1 MLLADLVA
9 ASHAVAATRS
19 RTAKVAA
26 LADCLRRMEAGE
38 RRTGIAWLS
47 GALPEGRIGIG
58 YAALR
63 SIEVPAAAQ
72 ASLTIRQAADG
83 ITELA
88 RTGGPGSGARRAAI
102 LERLLARATAAEQ
115 QFVRRLL
122 VGELRQG
129 ALEGIMAD
137 ALAAAAEVDA
147 AEVRRAVMV
156 SGSLTAAGEAA
167 LDGGVEALR
176 GFRLTLFRPL
186 LPMLAGT
193 APDVGAALQR
203 TGAASVETKYDGA
216 RVQVHRSGAAVRV
229 YTRNLREVSANLPHL
244 VAAVAGLPLR
254 AVILDGEVLALR
266 ADGRPLPFQV
276 TMSRFGRGRTRTGA
290 RGPAADAGAG
300 GGADRSREA
309 SRDRSNAPGAAATG
323 AAQHAGGPEAGS
335 ATAPGTGNAEAT
347 DARRTGQSALRD
359 RAPADMR
366 PAAAAAG
373 QGAGTDAAR
382 RRAEKP
388 APGAAARR
396 AARAGPDA
404 GEAPRA
410 PAHGVD
416 THAGSA
422 AEHPLQAF
430 FFDCLHVDGEDLIDR
445 PLSERLA
452 ALDRACP
459 AALRVP
465 RVTTSDPERAARH
478 AGEVLAAGHEG
489 VMVKALDSTYEA
501 GRRGSGWIKV
511 KPAHTLDLVVVA
523 VEWGSGRRRGWLS
536 NLHLAA
542 RDTEG
547 GGFAMVGKTFKGM
560 TDDML
565 RWQTE
570 RFLELET
577 GRRGGVV
584 CVRPEQVVEVAFD
597 GIQRSSRYD
606 SGMALRFARVRNYR
620 ADKSAAEADTM
631 ATMRALHHRAG
642 EGGTA
647 AGAGGGTAPGDRRP
661 APWRASRQAGC
672 KPA

>member
-9 ASHAVAATRS
+9 ASAAVAATRS

-26 LADCLRRMEAGE
+26 LAGCLGRLEAGE

-47 GALPEGRIGIG
+47 GTLPEGRIGIG

-63 SIEVPAAAQ
+63 DTEVAAA
-72 ASLTIRQAADG
+72 AEATLTIRQAADG
-83 ITELA
+83 IAELA

-102 LERLLARATAAEQ
+102 LERLLCRASAAEQ

-137 ALAAAAEVDA
+137 ALAAAAEVDTTD
-147 AEVRRAVMV
+147 VRRALMV
-156 SGSLTAAGEAA
+156 SGSLPAVGEAA
-167 LDGGVEALR
+167 LAAGVEALR

-193 APDVGAALQR
+193 APEVAAALQR
-203 TGAASVETKYDGA
+203 TGTASVETKYDGA
-216 RVQVHRSGAAVRV
+216 RVQVHRCGAEVRV
-229 YTRNLREVSANLPHL
+229 YTRNLREVSANLSGL
-244 VAAVAGLPLR
+244 VAAVVNLR
-254 AVILDGEVLALR
+254 VRSVILDGEVLALR
-266 ADGRPLPFQV
+266 PDGRPLPFQV
-276 TMSRFGRGRTRTGA
+276 TMSRFGRRGARTGA
-290 RGPAADAGAG
+290 ANDTAAGAAGGSPPEHHDAADVRGRALAGAAQCATADAGGSGTGAPPDARRADATDAAQRIGEAALHARAG
-300 GGADRSREA
+300 GGRRVAAGERAA
-309 SRDRSNAPGAAATG
+309 SEDTRG
-323 AAQHAGGPEAGS
+323 QAG
-335 ATAPGTGNAEAT
+335 
-347 DARRTGQSALRD
+347 
-359 RAPADMR
+359 
-366 PAAAAAG
+366 AAAAG
-373 QGAGTDAAR
+373 APADDAR
-382 RRAEKP
+382 
-388 APGAAARR
+388 G
-396 AARAGPDA
+396 DA
-404 GEAPRA
+404 GGAPNGRLLV
-410 PAHGVD
+410 P
-416 THAGSA
+416 
-422 AEHPLQAF
+422 F
-430 FFDCLHVDGEDLIDR
+430 FFDCLHLDGEDLIDR

-465 RVTTSDPERAARH
+465 RVITADPEDAARH
-478 AGEVLAAGHEG
+478 AAGVLAAGHEG

-523 VEWGSGRRRGWLS
+523 VEWGSGRRRGSLS

-542 RDTEG
+542 RDTER

-577 GRRGGVV
+577 QRRGGVV
-584 CVRPEQVVEVAFD
+584 YVRPEQVVEIAFD

-606 SGMALRFARVRNYR
+606 SGMALRFARVRRYR
-620 ADKSAAEADTM
+620 DDKRAGEADTV
-631 ATMRALHHRAG
+631 AAMRALHVG
-642 EGGTA
+642 SGGV
-647 AGAGGGTAPGDRRP
+647 
-661 APWRASRQAGC
+661 
-672 KPA
+672 

>member
-9 ASHAVAATRS
+9 ASAAVAATRS

-26 LADCLRRMEAGE
+26 LADCLGRLNAGE

-63 SIEVPAAAQ
+63 DTEAPAAAE
-72 ASLTIRQAADG
+72 ATLTIPRAAG
-83 ITELA
+83 EIAELA

-102 LERLLARATAAEQ
+102 LERLLCHATAAEQ
-115 QFVRRLL
+115 QFLRRLL

-147 AEVRRAVMV
+147 AEVRRALMV
-156 SGSLTAAGEAA
+156 SGSLPAVGAAA

-193 APDVGAALQR
+193 APDVAAALQR
-203 TGAASVETKYDGA
+203 TAAASVETKYDGA
-216 RVQVHRSGAAVRV
+216 RVQVHRSGAEVRV

-244 VAAVAGLPLR
+244 VAAAAGLPVR
-254 AVILDGEVLALR
+254 AVILDGEVLALHP
-266 ADGRPLPFQV
+266 DGRPLPFQV
-276 TMSRFGRGRTRTGA
+276 TMSRFGR
-290 RGPAADAGAG
+290 RG
-300 GGADRSREA
+300 
-309 SRDRSNAPGAAATG
+309 
-323 AAQHAGGPEAGS
+323 
-335 ATAPGTGNAEAT
+335 
-347 DARRTGQSALRD
+347 
-359 RAPADMR
+359 APAD
-366 PAAAAAG
+366 AAG
-373 QGAGTDAAR
+373 D
-382 RRAEKP
+382 
-388 APGAAARR
+388 
-396 AARAGPDA
+396 RAGGTPE
-404 GEAPRA
+404 GRLLVP
-410 PAHGVD
+410 
-416 THAGSA
+416 
-422 AEHPLQAF
+422 F
-430 FFDCLHVDGEDLIDR
+430 FFDCLHLDGEDLIDR

-465 RVTTSDPERAARH
+465 RVITSDPERAARH
-478 AGEVLAAGHEG
+478 AGDVLAAGHEG

-542 RDTEG
+542 RDTES

-577 GRRGGVV
+577 RRRGGVV
-584 CVRPEQVVEVAFD
+584 YVRPEQVVEIAFD

-606 SGMALRFARVRNYR
+606 SGMALRFARVRRYR
-620 ADKSAAEADTM
+620 SDRRAGDADTV
-631 ATMRALHHRAG
+631 AAMRVLHVGH
-642 EGGTA
+642 GGVGRSVA
-647 AGAGGGTAPGDRRP
+647 
-661 APWRASRQAGC
+661 
-672 KPA
+672 